1 MTSKAGIFSQFVSE
15 RWDDRSEKWFKT
27 SCMWIISGV
36 PDWSLQLWTQRK
48 IKFIYPFRYMLR
60 NGVWLPAHKIRA
72 SQPTYKYQPKC
83 LTFCVC
89 PCHQV
94 VPYIRSCPFLHFQVV
109 WRCSPP
115 PRTTFAQQCWKPRGQ
130 MISVNLQGN
139 EWSLSIKLDPRLIKL
154 APAVYS
160 VLSRPILMS

>member
-15 RWDDRSEKWFKT
+15 RWDDRSEKWFKM

-36 PDWSLQLWTQRK
+36 PDWSLQLWKQRK

-83 LTFCVC
+83 LTFVFARATKSCRTSG
-89 PCHQV
+89 H
-94 VPYIRSCPFLHFQVV
+94 VPSCISRWSGGVAPH
-109 WRCSPP
+109 W
-115 PRTTFAQQCWKPRGQ
+115 TTFAQQCWKPRGQ

-160 VLSRPILMS
+160 VLTRPILMS

>member
-36 PDWSLQLWTQRK
+36 PDLSLQLWTQRK

-115 PRTTFAQQCWKPRGQ
+115 PLDDIRT
-130 MISVNLQGN
+130 
-139 EWSLSIKLDPRLIKL
+139 
-154 APAVYS
+154 AV
-160 VLSRPILMS
+160 LKASRPNDLRELARQWMIALYKTWPSSNQTGTGCILGTQ